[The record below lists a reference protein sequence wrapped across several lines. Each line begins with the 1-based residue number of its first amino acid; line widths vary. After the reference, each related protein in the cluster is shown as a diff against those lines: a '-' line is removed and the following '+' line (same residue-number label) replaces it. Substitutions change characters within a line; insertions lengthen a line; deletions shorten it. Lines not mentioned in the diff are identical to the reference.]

1 MTKTATPK
9 DAAHLIKYIK
19 GLTELTQ
26 KPVYNYSKYDEVLW
40 SDSIPDENETEFTF
54 PVIDDKLLFVKKPY
68 IPNQPAISESL
79 KNWVIFNKSKTEI
92 SLKPKIEI
100 AYTNNNG
107 ETAYKEYLL
116 TNSPKIQKEF
126 DLFVETRWIPYINEL
141 NRVTPIQDLYDKL
154 FEIHQSITSRSESIQ
169 LIFAI
174 GLLSWNTPNNRDVKR
189 HVLTSEVEMKFDR
202 EKALFSI
209 SPSLSGL
216 ELSLEED
223 MLEVEHR
230 LNRSDLN
237 HITEMLESINDEESN
252 TSSIESILKA
262 IVSSLDSQGVFSN
275 EISRNKTADKHP
287 VISLSPSFILRER
300 PQKSIQ
306 KACDQAIE
314 QLEQLEEGQEIPGSL
329 INMFSPSNDDVQNTD
344 TTSDTEAFEQEFYF
358 PLPSNEEQSRIVSAI
373 TKKASVLVQGPPGT
387 GKTHTIANLTS
398 HLLAT
403 GQRVLITSQTAKALS
418 VLKEKLPK
426 ELQSL
431 CVSLL
436 GGDSTSLKDLE
447 TVVSTISSKKEF
459 YESDKTLRN
468 ITQKE
473 EALKLLKQELN
484 QVKTDLFAV
493 REKETY
499 SHDLGIP
506 YVGTAQKIANILNKE
521 EEAYQWYYNEN
532 ITRLTEED
540 IKKEKNAV
548 SNYLLLLNENL
559 DIPSNYKNFTYPSID
574 HFFDFE
580 MLSEAIEKEKILK
593 DSYEKVASLEEVE
606 IQEFLKNLKEDELKN
621 LNMIFN
627 EYSLLTKGL
636 YYNNYPFL
644 MGAKQDI
651 FNNRMHKWTAATEQ
665 LASQLKI
672 YQDNLNAFDASLVEF
687 GDIPLKT
694 VQIINNQLIELFES
708 GKGLGNIF
716 FKPKVLKEY
725 KDEYSLIRYNG
736 QQIKDINQAQV
747 LRAYI
752 SSEQAFSTIKELLDS
767 LSITVQSVNRE
778 IDIAEFNNILDQLN
792 QIIEIGSWRQR
803 AIQTFEFITAAN
815 FDEGKIKL
823 ITDNI
828 DVFEKK
834 NALMAAT
841 YPIQSTLTA
850 LSEILSD
857 STHLLYQN
865 ILTHLSNRNKQSLLE
880 EYETYQY
887 FQKIINRDE
896 ILEQNKNYLLE
907 NNPTLFSYLADTAD
921 DPAWNDRIL
930 QWNHAAHWLKVK
942 MWLKDFSDR
951 SEQKLSEEFNRTE
964 NQIKSTISDIGALK
978 AWDSML
984 TAMTSL
990 QNSHLKAWTKAVKR
1004 VGKGTGKNAPRY
1016 RREAQQHME
1025 KCKDA
1030 IPAWIMPLYQVF
1042 ENFEVKPDLFDVVI
1056 IDEAS
1061 QSWHEAILLKYIA
1074 KKIIIVGDDKQISPS
1089 KIGIQV
1095 EDVAKL
1101 QNRYLAPINY
1111 PFMDTLNLG
1120 NSFFDVA
1127 YVLFRNTIT
1136 LREHFRCMPEIIEFS
1151 NRIAYID
1158 QPLFALR
1165 QYPANR
1171 LKPIMSRYLP
1181 HGVREGGATSAINE
1195 VEAKEIVKEI
1205 KICLSNPKYNG
1216 KSIGVISLQGNSQAN
1231 LIQQLLLS
1239 EVGAEIMEERNIIC
1253 GDAYAFQGDERD
1265 IIFLSMVAAKGTTRI
1280 TALTGD
1286 TYRQRFN
1293 VAVSRAKDQIW
1304 LMHSITVNDI
1314 NNADCMRYQLLNYI
1328 QNPLKEEQD
1337 GNREK
1342 CDSQFEKDV
1351 FDAIVRKGYRVL
1363 TQYEVAGYRIDL
1375 VVMGEN
1381 TKLAVECDGDYWHT
1395 SPEDMENDF
1404 RRQRV
1409 LERAGWN
1416 FWRVLGSTYYINKT
1430 RSLESLWQQLDEMGI
1445 QPYAKWNVETDI
1457 VTEATDVT
1465 LTISEENVEKIKQ
1478 EISNDSHANS
1488 TEESKE
1494 VTVSDSSENLA
1505 PTLPKTNTNDE
1516 FHNKEI
1522 SINPVAHD
1530 LSAAISILEDTEVKG
1545 NNQLEPSVLKFKNL
1559 LIDDGFIVLTDINSP
1574 NTLYVM
1580 GNQDLRQELDRISPK
1595 NNAFTFHKKGLPV
1608 SKLKPVWSISF
1619 ESAGTD
1625 ILKPAKANKIPPT
1638 QINNL
1643 SNQGLSKSSTVDQML
1658 GNLKTK
1664 GYQIVDN
1671 RKTSETIWIVGNEE
1685 LKELLIPFQHHYVFF
1700 RFMKNGSAATSNRP
1714 GWFAKIRK

>member
-1 MTKTATPK
+1 MTKIATPN

-26 KPVYNYSKYDEVLW
+26 KPVYNYLKYDEVLW
-40 SDSIPDENETEFTF
+40 SDSIPNENETEFTF

-79 KNWVIFNKSKTEI
+79 KNWIIFSKSKTEI

-100 AYTNNNG
+100 AYTNNDG

-116 TNSPKIQKEF
+116 TDSPKIQKEF

-174 GLLSWNTPNNRDVKR
+174 GLLSWHTPNNRDVQR
-189 HVLTSEVEMKFDR
+189 HVLTSEIEMKFDR

-216 ELSLEED
+216 QFSLEED

-237 HITEMLESINDEESN
+237 HITEMLESINDEEIN
-252 TSSIESILKA
+252 TTSIESILKA
-262 IVSSLDSQGVFSN
+262 IVSSMDSQGVFSN
-275 EISRNKTADKHP
+275 EVLRNKTADRHP

-314 QLEQLEEGQEIPGSL
+314 QLEQLEEDQEIPGSL
-329 INMFSPSNDDVQNTD
+329 INMFSPSSDDVQNTD
-344 TTSDTEAFEQEFYF
+344 TTSESEAFDQEFYF
-358 PLPSNEEQSRIVSAI
+358 PLPSNDEQSRIVSAI
-373 TKKASVLVQGPPGT
+373 TKKDSVLVQGPPGT

-426 ELQSL
+426 DLQSL

-459 YESDKTLRN
+459 YESDKILRK
-468 ITQKE
+468 ISLKE
-473 EALKLLKQELN
+473 EALKVLKQELN
-484 QVKTDLFAV
+484 RIKTDLFAV

-499 SHDLGIP
+499 SHDLGTP
-506 YVGTAQKIANILNKE
+506 YVGTGQKIADMLNKKEENYKWYYTGNILH
-521 EEAYQWYYNEN
+521 
-532 ITRLTEED
+532 LTEEQ
-540 IKKEKNAV
+540 ITQEKNAV
-548 SNYLLLLNENL
+548 STYLQLQNENL
-559 DIPSNYKNFTYPSID
+559 DVPSNYKNFTYPSID
-574 HFFDFE
+574 HFFDFQ
-580 MLSEAIEKEKILK
+580 MLSEAIEKEGILK
-593 DSYEKVASLEEVE
+593 EDYEKVASLENMG
-606 IQEFLKNLKEDELKN
+606 IQESLKKLTEDELKN
-621 LNMIFN
+621 LKIAIS
-627 EYSLLTKGL
+627 EYSHLTSEL

-644 MGAKQDI
+644 MDAKQDI

-672 YQDNLNAFDASLVEF
+672 YQDNLNSFDASLVEL
-687 GDIPLKT
+687 GDVPLKT

-725 KDEYSLIRYNG
+725 KDEYSIIRYNG
-736 QQIKDINQAQV
+736 QQIKDINQARS
-747 LRAYI
+747 LGAYTE
-752 SSEQAFSTIKELLDS
+752 SEQAFSTVKELLDS
-767 LSITVQSVNRE
+767 LSITVQSVSRE
-778 IDIAEFNNILDQLN
+778 IDIAEFNNILEQLN
-792 QIIEIGSWRQR
+792 KLQEIGAWRQR
-803 AIQTFEFITAAN
+803 FIHTFEFITVAN
-815 FDEGKIKL
+815 FDEAKIKL

-828 DVFEKK
+828 NVFEKK
-834 NALMAAT
+834 NTLMTAQH
-841 YPIQSTLTA
+841 PIQSIIIALTD
-850 LSEILSD
+850 IVSD
-857 STHLLYQN
+857 LIHPLYQN
-865 ILTHLSNRNKQSLLE
+865 LLTHLTNRNKQSLLQD
-880 EYETYQY
+880 YETYQY
-887 FQKIINRDE
+887 FQRIINRGE
-896 ILEQNKNYLLE
+896 ILEHNKNYLLE
-907 NNPTLFSYLADTAD
+907 NNPTLFSYLVDTAN

-930 QWNHAAHWLKVK
+930 HWNHAAHWLKVK
-942 MWLKDFSDR
+942 MWLKDFSNR

-964 NQIKSTISDIGALK
+964 NQIKSTISEIGALK

-1205 KICLSNPKYNG
+1205 KTCLSNPKYNG

-1253 GDAYAFQGDERD
+1253 GDAYAFQGDERN

-1351 FDAIVRKGYRVL
+1351 FDAIVQKGYRVL

-1416 FWRVLGSTYYINKT
+1416 FWRVLGSTFYINKT
-1430 RSLESLWQQLDEMGI
+1430 RSLESLWEQLNEMGI

-1478 EISNDSHANS
+1478 EISNDSHENS
-1488 TEESKE
+1488 TEESE
-1494 VTVSDSSENLA
+1494 EATVSDSTENLT
-1505 PTLPKTNTNDE
+1505 PPLSTVNTYDE
-1516 FHNKEI
+1516 LHNKEI
-1522 SINPVAHD
+1522 SINPIAQD
-1530 LSAAISILEDTEVKG
+1530 LSAAISILKDTEVKK
-1545 NNQLEPSVLKFKNL
+1545 NNQLEPSVLKFKHL
-1559 LIDDGFIVLTDINSP
+1559 LMDDGFIVISDINSP
-1574 NTLYVM
+1574 NVLYVM
-1580 GNQDLRQELDRISPK
+1580 GSQDLGQELERVSPK
-1595 NNAFTFHKKGLPV
+1595 NNAFTFHKNGLPI
-1608 SKLKPVWSISF
+1608 SKFKPVWSISF
-1619 ESAGTD
+1619 EIAGTD
-1625 ILKPAKANKIPPT
+1625 ITKPVIANK
-1638 QINNL
+1638 
-1643 SNQGLSKSSTVDQML
+1643 KSSTSVNNSSNQELSEGSSVDQML
-1658 GNLKTK
+1658 ENLKTI
-1664 GYQIVDN
+1664 GYEIIDN
-1671 RKTSETIWIVGNEE
+1671 RKNSETIWIIGDEN
-1685 LKELLIPFQHHYVFF
+1685 LKDLLIPFQHQYVFF
-1700 RFMKNGSAATSNRP
+1700 RFTKNGSAATSNRP
-1714 GWFAKIRK
+1714 GWFAKIR